1 MCSLAWRPNHIRSAL
16 LFACAGLV
24 TRCGGVTESQ
34 VVVNTE
40 ACAILYTQIE
50 DEKDPLHIMFL
61 INECMAT
68 LTNELPGVQ
77 KADKEDM
84 EAIDKYS
91 TKFRALVTN
100 LRNTGNDVQG
110 HFGGKKIQ
118 VGGSQYESLAART
131 HNEFVHRVDKEMSSL
146 YNWMKDTWSK
156 EPIYDWAGV
165 KVETDYD
172 EGGNSKAFHVVDVDS
187 SKAKHADKEGRAELL
202 DKARQRGWGKSHV
215 KHDARQIEAYSHSY
229 NIHNQHMDLAS
240 GEYSITPGGCAAIE
254 GVRTKLTVDS
264 NHLCPTV
271 RLKYEGVSNATDYT
285 FTVANK
291 GMGDI
296 AASTITLPKSIKTHL
311 TDVWPAYHVST
322 AGCDVTGSQAVAKF
336 GLESSDDCD
345 KVKLRWKGESRG
357 NDYVFEVEN
366 GGGGAKRV
374 GEEVTLPKTLKTH
387 LHYEA
392 I

>member
-229 NIHNQHMDLAS
+229 NIHNQHMDLARGSYSVKPS
-240 GEYSITPGGCAAIE
+240 GCTDSEI
-254 GVRTKLTVDS
+254 TKLKVD
-264 NHLCPTV
+264 NAQLCPTV
-271 RLKYEGVSNATDYT
+271 RLKYEGESNATDYT
-285 FTVANK
+285 FTVENT
-291 GMGDI
+291 GMGTSE
-296 AASTITLPKSIKTHL
+296 AMSTIKLPKSIKNHL
-311 TDVWPAYHVST
+311 TDVWPTYYVSK
-322 AGCDVTGSQAVAKF
+322 AGCEGTPVVTAKF
-336 GLESSDDCD
+336 GLASENDCP
-345 KVKLRWKGESRG
+345 KVKLRWTGKSSAS
-357 NDYVFEVEN
+357 DYTFQVHD
-366 GGGGAKRV
+366 GGGVATPELV
-374 GEEVTLPKTLKTH
+374 GREVGLPKAMKGN

>member
-1 MCSLAWRPNHIRSAL
+1 MRSLAWRPIHIRPAL

-34 VVVNTE
+34 VVENEE

-50 DEKDPLHIMFL
+50 DAKDPLRIMFL

-68 LTNELPGVQ
+68 LTDELPKVQ

-84 EAIDKYS
+84 EAIDSYS
-91 TKFRALVTN
+91 GMFRALVTK

-172 EGGNSKAFHVVDVDS
+172 EKGNSKAFQGVDVES
-187 SKAKHADKEGRAELL
+187 SKAKHAEKEGREELL
-202 DKARQRGWGKSHV
+202 NKARQRGWGKSHV
-215 KHDARQIEAYSHSY
+215 KHDARQIDAYEHSY
-229 NIHNQHMDLAS
+229 NIHNQHKDLAS
-240 GEYSITPGGCAAIE
+240 GEYSVRPGGCEIE
-254 GVRTKLTVDS
+254 GVRTKLSVDS
-264 NHLCPTV
+264 NVLCPTV
-271 RLKYEGVSNATDYT
+271 RLKYEQVSNATDYT

-291 GMGDI
+291 GMGDT

-311 TDVWPAYHVST
+311 TDAWPTYSVST
-322 AGCDVTGSQAVAKF
+322 TGCNGSVAIAKF
-336 GLESSDDCD
+336 GLASANDCP
-345 KVKLRWKGESRG
+345 KVKLSWTGKSSDT
-357 NDYVFEVEN
+357 DYTFRVHDLGGVAAPSLLGREVE
-366 GGGGAKRV
+366 
-374 GEEVTLPKTLKTH
+374 LPKTMKGNLR
-387 LHYEA
+387 YEA
-392 I
+392 M